1 MRNWWIAGLMLVLAA
16 CSNRPDGVMS
26 QREMRNFLTELH
38 LLEGVLSQNQSGM
51 SDDRTEVYY
60 YNALFEK
67 HGITKADFDSS
78 LVYYTKQPK
87 RFERIYAGV
96 TRDLEELEKDVLAGK
111 FDKTLPDSILLKPE
125 WIDLPAALAAS
136 YRFTPD
142 SSRTRL
148 SFAVTTSS
156 LMTRDS
162 YHLRFR
168 MRREPRDSSEGVYAA
183 LRVHY
188 ADGSVDSLWTPLKND
203 SILRRYHFR
212 LVASRNLPID
222 SLSGL
227 LLGSKSTKGEFRVTI
242 DSISLK
248 RQYIPYLQDSLRNNL
263 DTILIQS
270 LPAGKKITPSS
281 KTEKQEMPKKS
292 TEIIAPDDRR

>member
-1 MRNWWIAGLMLVLAA
+1 MRNWWFICLLLVMAS
-16 CSNRPDGVMS
+16 CSGRPDGVMS
-26 QREMRNFLTELH
+26 QREMRSFLTDLH
-38 LLEGVLSQNQSGM
+38 LLEGVLLQNTATSG
-51 SDDRTEVYY
+51 DERVEVYY

-87 RFERIYAGV
+87 RFERIYASV
-96 TRDLEELEKDVLAGK
+96 TRNLEEVEKDVQAGK
-111 FDKTLPDSILLKPE
+111 FEKLLPDSILFKPE
-125 WIDLPAALAAS
+125 WVDLPALAS
-136 YRFTPD
+136 TYRFTPD
-142 SSRTRL
+142 SARTNL
-148 SFAVTTSS
+148 SFAVTASG

-188 ADGSVDSLWTPLKND
+188 ADGSVDSLYTPLKND

-222 SLSGL
+222 SLSGV
-227 LLGSKSTKGEFRVTI
+227 LLGSKSNKGQFRVTI

-248 RQYIPYLQDSLRNNL
+248 RQYIPYLQDSLRSKL
-263 DTILIQS
+263 DS
-270 LPAGKKITPSS
+270 VPMKKTTPVVS
-281 KTEKQEMPKKS
+281 KEKPSTTTNQQKSIRKQER
-292 TEIIAPDDRR
+292 ILN

>member
-1 MRNWWIAGLMLVLAA
+1 MRKGWIAFLVLLFAA
-16 CSNRPDGVMS
+16 CSDRPDGVMS
-26 QREMRNFLTELH
+26 QGEMRDFLTDLH
-38 LLEGVLSQNQSGM
+38 LLEGMITQQQNFG
-51 SDDRTEVYY
+51 SDNRQEVYY

-96 TRDLEELEKDVLAGK
+96 TRDLEKLQKDIKEGK
-111 FDKTLPDSILLKPE
+111 FDPVLPDSILMKPE
-125 WIDLPAALAAS
+125 WMDLPSLASS

-142 SSRTRL
+142 SSRNKLR
-148 SFAVTTSS
+148 FAVTTST
-156 LMTRDS
+156 LLTRDS

-183 LRVHY
+183 LRIHY
-188 ADGSVDSLWTPLKND
+188 ADGSVDSISTPLKND
-203 SILRRYHFR
+203 SILRRYYFK

-222 SLSGL
+222 SLSGV
-227 LLGSKSTKGEFRVTI
+227 LLGSTSDKGQFRVTI

-248 RQYIPYLQDSLRNNL
+248 RKYIPFLQDSLRSHL
-263 DTILIQS
+263 T
-270 LPAGKKITPSS
+270 LPAS
-281 KTEKQEMPKKS
+281 KKS
-292 TEIIAPDDRR
+292 LVPANGTVVP